1 MNPLAI
7 IGRLFLSFLAAIG
20 DLTLF
25 AGRAIVLGVSGPFY
39 PRAIVRQM
47 VDIGY

>member
-1 MNPLAI
+1 MNPLAV
-7 IGRLFLSFLAAIG
+7 IGHLFLVFLASIG

-25 AGRAIVLGVSGPFY
+25 AGRAVVQGLSGPYY
-39 PRAIVRQM
+39 PRMILRQM